1 MFCSGIVLSLCQIVR
16 IHTGSTFQANIKVGM
31 QFFSETCWSYFR
43 HSTSVWLTETPY
55 HSTWKDAST
64 IDHRYIH
71 TGIIQRVCMTC
82 FFGCIDLFVAQRCSS
97 PFPAIVE
104 VGMSFAGSKIDIYIY
119 IYMYIFWKGEVM
131 KWKIL
136 EDVKHLW
143 STPSSRK
150 ACIYGLTGVDFS
162 SVKSSSWILC
172 IAQQLQVCQPSPS
185 DVWCWRACR
194 GRRDF
199 YICFHFWQFVWNTMI
214 ILLRYPMN
222 LHNWLHAISCLKNHW
237 VEVWR

>member
-119 IYMYIFWKGEVM
+119 IYVHFLKRWGDEVEDIGRCETPVIYPLIKESVHIRIDRGGFFFSEIIQLDSMHSTAVAGLSTQSKWCLMLKSLPWQKGFLHM
-131 KWKIL
+131 LSLLTIC
-136 EDVKHLW
+136 VKHN
-143 STPSSRK
+143 
-150 ACIYGLTGVDFS
+150 DN
-162 SVKSSSWILC
+162 
-172 IAQQLQVCQPSPS
+172 SP
-185 DVWCWRACR
+185 
-194 GRRDF
+194 
-199 YICFHFWQFVWNTMI
+199 
-214 ILLRYPMN
+214 
-222 LHNWLHAISCLKNHW
+222 
-237 VEVWR
+237 

>member
-1 MFCSGIVLSLCQIVR
+1 MFLWVHWFVCCAEV
-16 IHTGSTFQANIKVGM
+16 
-31 QFFSETCWSYFR
+31 FFSLPSNRRSGHVVCWIENW
-43 HSTSVWLTETPY
+43 HL
-55 HSTWKDAST
+55 
-64 IDHRYIH
+64 
-71 TGIIQRVCMTC
+71 
-82 FFGCIDLFVAQRCSS
+82 
-97 PFPAIVE
+97 
-104 VGMSFAGSKIDIYIY
+104 Y